1 MQAKEKKQFI
11 IRFLI
16 TYLSILIPVLVAAIW
31 ITNSY
36 IVRTEKE
43 ERNQIQEQ
51 LEDIAEC
58 ISTDFYEYVNKS
70 VVLFSVR
77 EFALKNPFLE
87 PDSKLNALEL
97 LRTISAFNSDEM
109 LCVYYGNNKLYY
121 AAGMESPYVYFDM
134 TLNCTDASRQ
144 RGVRLLES
152 EKREIAILNTK
163 QEEGYLMYHI
173 PIDKSVHGY
182 SRSMQVYISF
192 SSLANMIKSTF
203 PGGEKLLIF
212 SVEDENCYFYDS
224 GAMIKPVESDEACRL
239 QENSK
244 WYQAEANGSYPE
256 FTVKVLYN
264 MDGQLSGFYELRN
277 ISILILT
284 IGIFISI
291 VVSLLLSVVRISRV
305 NALVN
310 NIDNHKTII
319 DRRKNRKNRNE
330 FDYLREIFNELKIQ
344 KEKIHDRNCILKQ
357 NMLRQVSAMIF
368 QGGIR
373 KRDEIQNALKLCGV
387 ELLEDFYYICGIKMN
402 SQEQIARLDELLAED
417 IRYIYKNKYMLIL
430 CEISCFDYDMSKRRK
445 VMEKLKLLLEDYG
458 LSVKQIAVSRVFN
471 KAWPIDYSYL
481 DIVNILENSNA
492 KQSQI
497 IFWEDSVQRIVKAV
511 GNLEE
516 QKLNAF
522 HEAIIS
528 KNYEQAEEVLKTKVG
543 YDSIQMKNENKI
555 YERFL
560 LVQILIIDLRIYDR
574 REWKQWLVDEIA
586 YIDLLDEA
594 GFERKIIKILQQ
606 YRSEDK
612 REVLFDKILQ
622 LIEEN
627 CFKYDLS
634 LEMLAEQTGVSKS
647 WVSKMLK
654 NRMGVNYVEY
664 VTMLRMN
671 KAKELL
677 ENTDMNI
684 GEVFAAVG
692 YVDNVTAGRNFK
704 KYFMMT
710 PSEYCQKVKQKKVM
724 ENKDDAQQ

>member
-1 MQAKEKKQFI
+1 
-11 IRFLI
+11 
-16 TYLSILIPVLVAAIW
+16 
-31 ITNSY
+31 
-36 IVRTEKE
+36 
-43 ERNQIQEQ
+43 
-51 LEDIAEC
+51 
-58 ISTDFYEYVNKS
+58 
-70 VVLFSVR
+70 
-77 EFALKNPFLE
+77 
-87 PDSKLNALEL
+87 
-97 LRTISAFNSDEM
+97 
-109 LCVYYGNNKLYY
+109 
-121 AAGMESPYVYFDM
+121 
-134 TLNCTDASRQ
+134 
-144 RGVRLLES
+144 
-152 EKREIAILNTK
+152 
-163 QEEGYLMYHI
+163 
-173 PIDKSVHGY
+173 
-182 SRSMQVYISF
+182 
-192 SSLANMIKSTF
+192 
-203 PGGEKLLIF
+203 
-212 SVEDENCYFYDS
+212 
-224 GAMIKPVESDEACRL
+224 
-239 QENSK
+239 
-244 WYQAEANGSYPE
+244 
-256 FTVKVLYN
+256 
-264 MDGQLSGFYELRN
+264 
-277 ISILILT
+277 
-284 IGIFISI
+284 
-291 VVSLLLSVVRISRV
+291 
-305 NALVN
+305 
-310 NIDNHKTII
+310 
-319 DRRKNRKNRNE
+319 
-330 FDYLREIFNELKIQ
+330 
-344 KEKIHDRNCILKQ
+344 
-357 NMLRQVSAMIF
+357 
-368 QGGIR
+368 
-373 KRDEIQNALKLCGV
+373 
-387 ELLEDFYYICGIKMN
+387 
-402 SQEQIARLDELLAED
+402 
-417 IRYIYKNKYMLIL
+417 
-430 CEISCFDYDMSKRRK
+430 
-445 VMEKLKLLLEDYG
+445 MEKLKLLLEDYG